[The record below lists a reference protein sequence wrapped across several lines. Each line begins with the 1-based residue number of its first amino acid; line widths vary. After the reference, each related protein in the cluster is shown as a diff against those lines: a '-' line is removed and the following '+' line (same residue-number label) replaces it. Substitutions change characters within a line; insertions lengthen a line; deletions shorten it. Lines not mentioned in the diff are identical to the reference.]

1 MIGRKRVLVGIL
13 LLAAIVAGLYYL
25 DSAGKAGQQTG
36 EKPRQESG
44 VKSGQAAG
52 KSQDQSSP
60 GAVAAPDFTLA
71 DMDGR
76 VVRMSDQRGKKV
88 LINFWTTWCTYCR
101 EEMPLL
107 QKFYEQNRDKK
118 WQVLTVNITS
128 SEKGVS
134 AVRSYLKANNYTFP
148 VLLDEKGSVSAL
160 YGIRSIPASFILNE
174 KGEIIKTKVGPFTE
188 KEIADLDKL

>member
-1 MIGRKRVLVGIL
+1 MIGRKKILVGIL
-13 LLAAIVAGLYYL
+13 LLAVILGGFYYL
-25 DSAGKAGQQTG
+25 DSAGKAGQEAG
-36 EKPRQESG
+36 GKSRQENG
-44 VKSGQAAG
+44 EKSGQAAG
-52 KSQDQSSP
+52 KSPAQGSH
-60 GAVAAPDFTLA
+60 GAVVAPDFTLK
-71 DMDGR
+71 DMDGKE
-76 VVRMSDQRGKKV
+76 VRLSDQRGKKV

-107 QKFYEQNRDKK
+107 QKFYEQSRDGK
-118 WQVLTVNITS
+118 WQVLTINITS

-134 AVRSYLKANNYTFP
+134 AVRSYLKANNYNFP

-188 KEIADLDKL
+188 KEIAGMDKL